1 MVSTDLTT
9 LLLLDSFSHS
19 GHYYGHGGYDSLL
32 PLLLRMLG
40 GEGSLLGGET
50 DLTTLLLL
58 DSMSHHGHDSHHG
71 MNDILYLSLLTGEE
85 GGLLGDDFLT
95 YYLIAGVGH
104 HGGHHSRHHG
114 RHHYGHGYGHHA
126 YGHGYGHHGARVVAV
141 PAHGVTLYDAQWH
154 HGLIPR

>member
-1 MVSTDLTT
+1 MADLTT
-9 LLLLDSFSHS
+9 LLLLDSFSPS

-32 PLLLRMLG
+32 PLLLLG

-85 GGLLGDDFLT
+85 DGLLGDDFLT

-141 PAHGVTLYDAQWH
+141 PAHGVYGTHNGVYAH
-154 HGLIPR
+154 HG